1 MLQIVSI
8 FKSENIIGCKY
19 SFIFL
24 KKEEQGISMVNS
36 ATYLKMSTDEFRI
49 EVVPE
54 IYISKQNETKP
65 TMNFVSLKK

>member
-1 MLQIVSI
+1 MLQIVFI

-24 KKEEQGISMVNS
+24 KKENQGIYMVKS
-36 ATYLKMSTDEFRI
+36 ATYLKMSTDEFRN
-49 EVVPE
+49 EVVSE
-54 IYISKQNETKP
+54 IFIGKQNETKL